1 MKLNKSSV
9 LASLLEASLPLSAYT
24 VSKQRGF
31 ISYHHYFIKKICSSL
46 VVVYQVVLKHCV
58 GMEPLLLK
66 HAAPVFSGKHADFC
80 VHLSRLGLDHVR
92 NVHEFKLFPI
102 TVLNVVDFIIRVGF
116 PLTFNSIQSMLKLFI
131 KSLSGFLTL
140 PTIAYHF
147 KFLLAM

>member
-1 MKLNKSSV
+1 M
-9 LASLLEASLPLSAYT
+9 
-24 VSKQRGF
+24 
-31 ISYHHYFIKKICSSL
+31 
-46 VVVYQVVLKHCV
+46 KHCV

-102 TVLNVVDFIIRVGF
+102 AVLNVVDFIIRVGF

-131 KSLSGFLTL
+131 KCLSGFLAL

-147 KFLLAM
+147 KFLLAMQYIYITSPTTTTLSQSIIIATIKKVATRSEAKRCNTFV